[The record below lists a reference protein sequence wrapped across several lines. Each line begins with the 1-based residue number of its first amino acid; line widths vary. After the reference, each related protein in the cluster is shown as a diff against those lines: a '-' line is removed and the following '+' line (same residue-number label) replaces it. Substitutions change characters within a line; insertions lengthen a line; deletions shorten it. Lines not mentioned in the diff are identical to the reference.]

1 METKLKIHV
10 PHQELN
16 DRLPMAYRDEHLGP
30 IKRSY
35 RWLVGLIVGSWVV
48 IGGVYL
54 LVKVLP

>member
-1 METKLKIHV
+1 METKLKIRV
-10 PHQELN
+10 PHQDRN
-16 DRLPMAYRDEHLGP
+16 DRLPWRYQNLDLP